1 MGLSFGNLTQTMQN
15 AGDRALRFALREAY
29 SELNGLMMMK
39 NLTRWVKNNEKTT
52 PVIYETLVSL

>member
-1 MGLSFGNLTQTMQN
+1 MLETG
-15 AGDRALRFALREAY
+15 RVREAY

-52 PVIYETLVSL
+52 PVIYETMVSM